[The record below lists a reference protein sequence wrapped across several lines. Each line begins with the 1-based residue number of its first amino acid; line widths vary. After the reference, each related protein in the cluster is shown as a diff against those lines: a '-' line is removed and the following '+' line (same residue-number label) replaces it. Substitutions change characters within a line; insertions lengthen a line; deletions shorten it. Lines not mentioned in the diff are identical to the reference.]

1 MWQHSS
7 LTFVILSCR
16 SSRSQMFFKINVLQ
30 IFAIFTGKHLSWS
43 LFFNIVADLND
54 FSYEYYIY
62 RCFPMNITKFL
73 RTPFF
78 KDYLRWLL
86 LLFFYFSNE
95 MSCIDIRLKRDIH
108 MLFRTPYESLT
119 YANLC
124 DMAIGKCRQ
133 I

>member
-7 LTFVILSCR
+7 LTFVVLSCR

-43 LFFNIVADLND
+43 LFFNIVADLKD

-86 LLFFYFSNE
+86 LLFFYFTNE

-108 MLFRTPYESLT
+108 MLFQTPYESLT